1 MFYNN
6 GFENS
11 YEELISYYPA
21 FYRNVREMKA
31 ILEAEGRLLD
41 GCIGAANTMLD
52 NAFIM
57 TADEAMLTRLEAFLG
72 IEEDD
77 NRTLEERRS
86 LVYSFFVGL
95 GKLSASKLR
104 ASIGAFTD
112 EAVSIKFER
121 VDAEGNN
128 ALVVRIP
135 RGKKNVFN
143 YKDTITVL
151 EKMIPAH
158 VAYSVYFTYSIP
170 VAVSCSHTNH
180 LYDMKLCG
188 LEPEVATV
196 CSLNETDTVTE
207 TGEAATSYTKSHAY
221 CGTAAA
227 GAL

>member
-1 MFYNN
+1 MFHNN

-21 FYRNVREMKA
+21 FYRDVLEMRA

-41 GCIGAANTMLD
+41 GCIGAANAMLG
-52 NAFIM
+52 NAFVM
-57 TADEAMLTRLEAFLG
+57 TANEEMIARLEAFLG
-72 IEEDD
+72 IEKDD

-86 LVYSFFVGL
+86 LVYSFYVGF

-112 EAVSIKFER
+112 EAVSIKLER
-121 VDAEGNN
+121 IDAEGNN

-143 YKDTITVL
+143 FKDTLTVL

-158 VAYSVYFTYSIP
+158 IAYAVYFTYSIP
-170 VAVSCSHTNH
+170 VAVSCKHANH
-180 LYDMKLCG
+180 IYDMKLCG
-188 LEPEVATV
+188 LEPEAATV
-196 CSLNETDTVTE
+196 CSLQEADTVTE
-207 TGEAATSYTKSHAY
+207 TDEAATNYVKSFTP
-221 CGTAAA
+221 CGTAVA